1 MIRTKK
7 ILSVVL
13 SLMMILSVFTA
24 APVLKSEAA
33 NPYIPMWEHMPDGE
47 PRVFQDPDDPTGTK
61 KRVYV
66 FGSHDVKRDNYC
78 GPDIASWSA
87 PVGDLNNWRNDGPI
101 FTSYNESTNTWDRMF
116 APDIAEVR
124 TKDPTNPKAKA
135 NGIVYTYYLYPHNI
149 SDDVLSFNGFRMS
162 MVAKADRP
170 DGPFEVINW
179 VDPTDRTLDTL
190 GPIGFDPGAFID
202 YDEDD
207 NILGA
212 YVFWGFQTATA
223 GELDLKTMYTLKSHT
238 ESKYNTQ
245 MYSTES
251 FAALTSA
258 IAAARTVYDKA
269 GATQTEID
277 SVIQGVLNQL
287 PNLERLYAPKPNPDA
302 LKAGISIGKALI
314 SKYPGRYEAASVTA
328 LSSMISTGETRI
340 NYSNRN
346 STQVQIN
353 TALTNILTAIDGLV
367 EVSGYAEDS
376 KKGALYV
383 VLNRAE
389 SLSNDRPIDY
399 VIPSSASTDN
409 DTTYPYVHARA
420 KEGRTAAQVKSAFSF
435 FEASSIRKIG
445 NKYVMIFSG
454 QSGSEYG
461 MGGSSSTLRYAYG
474 DTPMGPWVDG
484 GVLVDSRG
492 PEVNQAGTA
501 IAATNYGSNTHGS
514 IVEIP
519 STNPDGSVNPDGESQ
534 WYCFYHRPPRGG
546 GNARQSTV
554 APVKVSWDEASV
566 DDGGKVTITGFDPY
580 AADKKWTAKDSTG
593 REYTGAEVTS
603 EGFNPYG
610 LNPYEYYS
618 AGIACYYVNNNPGS
632 VINVLQDAYDVW
644 DDHVPVTG
652 LQNNYTLGYKYFDF
666 EHYTKPGNNTQIDL
680 YLKPTTANAFTVNV
694 MMDSPWEGVRGGTK
708 IGEISVPANSKQVK
722 TKFSTPV
729 PAVDALGK
737 KHAIYFKVSGG
748 SGSLCDM
755 LGLSFSKQETM
766 LDDNFGSSS
775 SSQNW
780 AMDGRAQ
787 LNGSLELLGTAST
800 LTVSGENWRNYEVVS
815 DVTLQSG
822 DLGLRFMQTGNN
834 YYELQM
840 KSDGSLALVS
850 VVKGAAAKGLG
861 TTTAGTFAPGVS
873 ARIGVNTDN
882 GLLSIRVNGAL
893 VLQIQSADHDHGSVG
908 FVSSGSAS
916 AEISHVLVHTPTE
929 KEILQPTVSIEV
941 DGKALNFE
949 GVLPTNYTVFNGI
962 YDYENYEMYY
972 PLAPTQKTAPVVT
985 ASCDDKDVR
994 VSISQ
999 ADGVPGVAVVR
1010 FNKDGQFKSYLI
1022 SFSTGAAITPE
1033 KSGKAFG
1040 IADKAAGDVV
1050 ELGTLKD
1057 LVTPEKWGGDW
1068 EMWVNFASNPWLT
1081 SANYTTNTQAG
1092 LAIYDGANPTQNL
1105 FRIFGRYQSTTQAGS
1120 GAAWIVNGTAGTSN
1134 GSNFNAAHKL
1144 WYLRIVKRGNT
1155 LQAYAFTN
1163 SSTST
1168 NWANIGAAQ
1177 TFPADFFENAKIQA
1191 YATNTTAFDL
1201 TTSVTVVSDIM
1212 GIQSTAY
1219 STYEQFTED
1228 QIAVDAAAI
1237 VVGDGIAYK
1246 AGDPGVNTLE
1256 KVTKAVEAKLAAA
1269 GKVTVKK
1276 ATDSQVKK
1284 MNYDADLSTFAFDTC
1299 TVTAESGKAETG
1311 PYTLTLK
1318 AGRASMVISPYAVVN
1333 VTDKGFERLAGPIH
1347 AATGKKDF
1355 LYTSASWSRL
1365 QEALVLATSIRE
1377 NDDALAI
1384 ANAYDQLSTAMDKLD
1399 LIPGNELIQGETYQ
1413 VTVPYVNDTGKNV
1426 SGFGIMAIYDAQ
1438 GRLLSAESAPFS
1450 ASAGGTA
1457 EVTVSMVLPEGSSK
1471 ITIYLWDSNLI
1482 PLAEAIEVID

>member
-1 MIRTKK
+1 MKRLK
-7 ILSVVL
+7 LVVSVVL
-13 SLMMILSVFTA
+13 SLMMVFSIFTA
-24 APVLKSEAA
+24 APVVKTEAA

-61 KRVYV
+61 QRVYV

-78 GPDIASWSA
+78 GPDIAAWSA
-87 PVGDLNNWRNDGPI
+87 PINELNNWRNDGPI

-124 TKDPTNPKAKA
+124 IKDPTNPKAKA
-135 NGIVYTYYLYPHNI
+135 NGMVYTYYLYPHNI

-162 MVAKADRP
+162 MVAKSDRP

-223 GELDLKTMYTLKSHT
+223 GELDLNTMYTLKPHT

-251 FAALTSA
+251 FAALTASISSA
-258 IAAARTVYDKA
+258 RAVYNKA

-277 SVIQGVLNQL
+277 AVIQGVLNQI
-287 PNLERLYAPKPNPDA
+287 PNLERLYTPKPSPDA
-302 LKAGISIGKALI
+302 LKAGIAIGKALI
-314 SKYPGRYEAASVTA
+314 SKYPGRYEAASVTV
-328 LSSMISTGETRI
+328 LSSMISAGETRI

-346 STQVQIN
+346 STQAQIN

-367 EVSGYAEDS
+367 EVSGYAENA
-376 KKGALYV
+376 KKEALYV

-399 VIPSSASTDN
+399 VIPSSSSTDN

-501 IAATNYGSNTHGS
+501 VAATNYASNTHGS

-534 WYCFYHRPPRGG
+534 WYCFYHRPPRGS

-603 EGFNPYG
+603 EGFNLCG

-644 DDHVPVTG
+644 DDHAPVTG

-666 EHYTKPGNNTQIDL
+666 EHYTKPENNTQFDL
-680 YLKPTTANAFTVNV
+680 YLKPTTANAFTVNI

-708 IGEISVPANSKQVK
+708 IGEISVPANAKQVK
-722 TKFSTPV
+722 TKFSVPV

-737 KHAIYFKVSGG
+737 KHAIYLKVSGD
-748 SGSLCDM
+748 SGSLCDV

-780 AMDGRAQ
+780 ILDGGAQ
-787 LNGSLELLGTAST
+787 LGASLTLSGNASAST
-800 LTVSGENWRNYEVVS
+800 GSGKNWRNYEVVS

-822 DLGLRFMQTGNN
+822 DLGLRFMQSGSN
-834 YYELQM
+834 YYALQM
-840 KSDGSLALVS
+840 KADGSLALES
-850 VVKGAAAKGLG
+850 VVNGAAPKALG
-861 TTTAGTFAPGVS
+861 STAAGTFTAGTS
-873 ARIGVNTDN
+873 ARVGINTDG
-882 GLLSIRVNGAL
+882 GLLSVRVNGAL
-893 VLQIQSADHDHGSVG
+893 VLQVNNTDHDHGGVG
-908 FVSSGSAS
+908 FVSTGNAS
-916 AEISHVLVHTPTE
+916 AAISRVWIHTPTE
-929 KEILQPTVSIEV
+929 KEVLQPTVSIEV

-962 YDYENYEMYY
+962 YDFENYEMYY

-985 ASCDDKDVR
+985 ASCGDKDVK

-1010 FNKDGQFKSYLI
+1010 FNRDGRFKSYLI
-1022 SFSTGAAITPE
+1022 SFGVGATITPA
-1033 KSGKAFG
+1033 KSGRAFG
-1040 IADKAAGDVV
+1040 AADKAAGDMV
-1050 ELGTLKD
+1050 ELGALKD

-1068 EMWVNFASNPWLT
+1068 ELWVNFASNPWLT

-1092 LAIYDGANPTQNL
+1092 LAIYDGNNPTQNL

-1120 GAAWIVNGTAGTSN
+1120 GAAWIVNGTAGTAN

-1155 LQAYAFTN
+1155 MQAYAFTN

-1177 TFPADFFENAKIQA
+1177 TFSADFFENAKIQA

-1201 TTSVTVVSDIM
+1201 TTSVTVLSDIM
-1212 GIQSTAY
+1212 GVQSTAY
-1219 STYEQFTED
+1219 NTYEQFTED
-1228 QIAVDAAAI
+1228 QIAVDAAAMA
-1237 VVGDGIAYK
+1237 VGEGIAYK
-1246 AGDPGVNTLE
+1246 AGGPGANTLE
-1256 KVTKAVEAKLAAA
+1256 KITKAVEAKLSAT

-1284 MNYDADLSTFAFDTC
+1284 MNYDADLSTFKFDTC
-1299 TVTAESGKAETG
+1299 TVTAAPGNEEIG
-1311 PYTLTLK
+1311 PYTLALK
-1318 AGRASMVISPYAVVN
+1318 AGRASMVISPYPVVN
-1333 VTDKGFERLAGPIH
+1333 ATGKDFEKLVGLIE
-1347 AATGKKDF
+1347 TVSGKKDF
-1355 LYTSASWSRL
+1355 LYTTASRSRL
-1365 QEALVLATSIRE
+1365 QEALTQAASLRE
-1377 NDDALAI
+1377 NDDALSI
-1384 ANAYDQLSTAMDKLD
+1384 ANAYDQLSRALDKLE
-1399 LIPGNELIQGETYQ
+1399 LTSGNELNPGETYT
-1413 VTVPYVNDTGKNV
+1413 VTVPYVNDTGKTI
-1426 SGFGIMAIYDAQ
+1426 SGTGLMAIYDVQ
-1438 GRLLSAESAPFS
+1438 DRLLSIVSAPFS
-1450 ASAGGTA
+1450 APAGDTV
-1457 EVTVSMVLPEGSSK
+1457 EVTLSAVLPEGSSK
-1471 ITIYLWDSNLI
+1471 VTVYLLDNNFI
-1482 PLAEAIEVID
+1482 PLVEAIGVID